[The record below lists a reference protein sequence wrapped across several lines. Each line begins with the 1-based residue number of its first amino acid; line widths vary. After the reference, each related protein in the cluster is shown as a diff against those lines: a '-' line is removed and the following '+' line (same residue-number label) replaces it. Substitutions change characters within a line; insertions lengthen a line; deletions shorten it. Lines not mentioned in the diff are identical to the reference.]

1 MSAQTPHMSTTDMQ
15 AHTHHTLTCS
25 FEELHVAP
33 RGQTMCACKTVYVF
47 FAANDAEEVSN
58 EEQQVQQW
66 RLTPEQAGPVRML
79 QWGGISRSTPQWP
92 SRWGMLYRGTL
103 HLLENETSIE
113 PLDSLN
119 IWNNRW
125 ERSKQIQVQCCYT
138 ASSVMHAG
146 QVFEPLPF
154 VHVKPFTSS
163 SLCRK

>member
-1 MSAQTPHMSTTDMQ
+1 M
-15 AHTHHTLTCS
+15 
-25 FEELHVAP
+25 LHQEAGLCVHL
-33 RGQTMCACKTVYVF
+33 RQVYVF

-125 ERSKQIQVQCCYT
+125 EPTKQIQVQYCCT

-146 QVFEPLPF
+146 QVFGPLAL
-154 VHVKPFTSS
+154 VHDSTVHKLISVQKVNKQGAS
-163 SLCRK
+163 IRCEH